1 MLITFHSISIMTF
14 SFHRVVPR
22 SVMQV
27 QTLFLFTSTVV
38 GTITVWCFTI
48 WYHQSHCIKCCVIRK
63 SIRLLQILPFS
74 KCDSMVSRTSFQWT
88 PCGLY
93 TANNPSSLR
102 KRRTAWVLM
111 FVHCYNHQI
120 NIHSEILQ
128 DLRLKP
134 HDANMHYFLFC
145 WCFTITATLL
155 PPAGWD
161 INLWS
166 SGLCFSPMT
175 TTFYK
180 QLLTRASHTT
190 EGLVLGCKN
199 TIIQFSL

>member
-1 MLITFHSISIMTF
+1 
-14 SFHRVVPR
+14 
-22 SVMQV
+22 MQV
-27 QTLFLFTSTVV
+27 QTLFLFTSTVA
-38 GTITVWCFTI
+38 GTVWCFTI

-63 SIRLLQILPFS
+63 SIRLLQITLLPFS

-134 HDANMHYFLFC
+134 HDANMSCITFSFAGVLPLRRHYCPLLDERLTCGVADFALARWQQLF
-145 WCFTITATLL
+145 
-155 PPAGWD
+155 
-161 INLWS
+161 INN
-166 SGLCFSPMT
+166 
-175 TTFYK
+175 Y
-180 QLLTRASHTT
+180 
-190 EGLVLGCKN
+190 
-199 TIIQFSL
+199 